1 MYEHNIVLGSVHFL
15 LQMKKSLLA
24 VFDFDHTIVDD
35 NTDLIVQKLVSR
47 DKITDD
53 VKKLHR
59 TDGWTAYMQEI
70 FRLLH
75 KSGVTHSEIH
85 DAITHTPATPGMAEL
100 IQFLYRENVEVII
113 VSDANSLFIKDWLC
127 SSSLEY
133 AVERVFTNPA
143 CYDKDGCLNIKMY
156 HFQDFCELS
165 TKNLC
170 KGHILDLYIEE
181 RASIGVT
188 FSQIAYVGDGRND
201 LCPCLRLSEK
211 DLVFPREGFQLDKLI
226 RGMQEQKD
234 MRMKAKVHIWKTGS
248 DIIRTISNYWHQ
260 NKIDSEH

>member
-1 MYEHNIVLGSVHFL
+1 
-15 LQMKKSLLA
+15 MKKALLVA
-24 VFDFDHTIVDD
+24 FDFDHTIVDD
-35 NTDLIVQKLVSR
+35 NTDLIVQNLLSS

-70 FRLLH
+70 FHLLH
-75 KSGVTHSEIH
+75 KSGVTHDEIH
-85 DAITHTPATPGMAEL
+85 DAIIHTPVTPGIDEL
-100 IQFLYRENVEVII
+100 IRFLYRQNVEVII
-113 VSDANSLFIKDWLC
+113 VSDANSVFIKDWLS
-127 SSSLEY
+127 SSSLAH

-143 CYDKDGCLNIKMY
+143 YYDRDGCLKVDMY
-156 HFQDFCELS
+156 HIQDFCLLS

-181 RASIGVT
+181 RASKGVT
-188 FSQIAYVGDGRND
+188 FSQIAYIGDGRND

-226 RGMQEQKD
+226 RDMQDQKD
-234 MRMKAKVHIWKTGS
+234 MRLKAKVHIWKTGN
-248 DIIRTISNYWHQ
+248 DIIRIVSDSWDQ
-260 NKIDSEH
+260 NKPNSEH